1 MDVKKKIALVT
12 GGTKG
17 IGKAISDM
25 LLEEGYEV
33 ITVARS
39 NAIENGDLSDE
50 QFRDYLINKYTPDLF
65 INNAA
70 MVSSNLRKMFAV
82 NCTASVDLL
91 FKFYD
96 KMKEGTII
104 NISSISAEKGYLP
117 KENLTRIAYGSA
129 KKYLKDISLS
139 LNYSKNKPIKVMCL
153 IPAAVDTDMIKPL
166 AKGFKP
172 PAEDY
177 INYNWET
184 SIAWTRPFE
193 IADIVKWMLSL
204 PPWINVPQLNL
215 DNHYSYSLMY

>member
-1 MDVKKKIALVT
+1 MVTEKKIALVT

-17 IGKAISDM
+17 IGKAISEM
-25 LLEEGYEV
+25 LEKENYTV

-39 NAIENGDLSDE
+39 DATENGDLTDE

-70 MVSSNLRKMFAV
+70 AVSSNLRKMV
-82 NCTASVDLL
+82 SLNSTASVDLL
-91 FKFYD
+91 LQFYN

-104 NISSISAEKGYLP
+104 NISSISAEKGYTT
-117 KENLTRIAYGSA
+117 KENMTRIAYGSA
-129 KKYLKDISLS
+129 KKYLKDVSLS
-139 LNYSKNKPIKVMCL
+139 LSYSKNKPIKVMCL
-153 IPAAVDTDMIKPL
+153 IPAAVDTDMIKYI

-177 INYNWET
+177 TNFDWET

-204 PPWINVPQLNL
+204 PPWITIPQLNL
-215 DNHYSYSLMY
+215 DNHYSYAIVY